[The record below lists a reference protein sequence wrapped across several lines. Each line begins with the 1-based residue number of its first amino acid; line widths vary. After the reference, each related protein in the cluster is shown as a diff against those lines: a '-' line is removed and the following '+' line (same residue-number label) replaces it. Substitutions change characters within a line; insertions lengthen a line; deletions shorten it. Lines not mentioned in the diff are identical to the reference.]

1 MSAAD
6 APAAPGAQGA
16 PDALNA
22 LDVPCPL
29 CRVPADRQTLRC
41 PSCRED
47 LSVLF
52 RLRYAGRID
61 YNRALDALA
70 AGEEALALGLLYRAV
85 AAEPGL
91 RPARELLES
100 LSVAGPGG
108 AAPAGPGE
116 RWEGGTP

>member
-6 APAAPGAQGA
+6 APEAPGALGA
-16 PDALNA
+16 LDA

-61 YNRALDALA
+61 YNRALAALA
-70 AGEEALALGLLYRAV
+70 AGEEALALGLLHRAV
-85 AAEPGL
+85 AADPGL
-91 RPARELLES
+91 RPARELLGS
-100 LSVAGPGG
+100 LSVAGRGG
-108 AAPAGPGE
+108 AAPAGREAGP
-116 RWEGGTP
+116 EGGTP